1 MWPTVSD
8 TANCKNRCNNGGN
21 KHIVVWLHWAG
32 SWEAAAFFKDWI
44 RSTHGMIWFTRHKPA
59 WLNSGVQQHTRGS
72 GVKWAKQ
79 EIREIVGW
87 KCHWQGW
94 SRSSSC
100 TDSILKKKRSAE
112 HDAHVV
118 PAWCATQ
125 DELVKIMDFV
135 PSYSVQGAL
144 NHRCCVCR
152 CWFLIV
158 PISLA
163 WHVSQ
168 AESVVAPTPAALS
181 PSEFIKHP
189 TESYPLQPY
198 SALHPIDWDLP
209 GLGWSLYN
217 PLWESS
223 PLRQISRDCR

>member
-1 MWPTVSD
+1 MEWSD
-8 TANCKNRCNNGGN
+8 LLGTSP
-21 KHIVVWLHWAG
+21 H
-32 SWEAAAFFKDWI
+32 DWI
-44 RSTHGMIWFTRHKPA
+44 LVYSSIQGGPVSNEPNKRFGKLWDESVIDKADQDHHR
-59 WLNSGVQQHTRGS
+59 VQ
-72 GVKWAKQ
+72 
-79 EIREIVGW
+79 IL
-87 KCHWQGW
+87 
-94 SRSSSC
+94 
-100 TDSILKKKRSAE
+100 LKKKRSAE